1 MRIGPALI
9 ALASTTVLVTA
20 ATAQTTLPNGA
31 AKDIVQSACSA
42 CHQLN
47 IVTSAG
53 HTPDEWTR
61 IVGEMVTKGA
71 QVPANQVST
80 LTQYLA
86 SNFPP
91 RARPASSILTGA
103 VQANFKEW
111 PLPSRAFPH
120 DPYAAADGSLWYS
133 GQFGNLL
140 GRLDPATGQ
149 FREYPLKTPSSGPH
163 GLVGDRSGNIWFTAN
178 FRGYIGKLD
187 PGTGQVTEYKVPG
200 GRDPHTPMF
209 DQRGILWFTVQGG
222 NLIGRLD
229 PATGEVKTV
238 PVPTQGALPYGM
250 VISSKG
256 VPFFAEFGSNKL
268 ASIDPQTLKITEYV
282 LPNRNAQPRRIAI
295 TSDDVLWY
303 GDYGRGYL
311 GSYDPRTGKAREW
324 KSPAGADAEPYG
336 IAALNDVIWYSES
349 GVSPNTLVRFDPKSE
364 KFQTWKIPSG
374 GGVVRNMMPTR
385 DGKLV
390 LAESGEN
397 KIALVELK

>member
-1 MRIGPALI
+1 MRIAPAI
-9 ALASTTVLVTA
+9 LVTA
-20 ATAQTTLPNGA
+20 SLACLASAANAQSLPNGA
-31 AKDIVQSACSA
+31 AKDVVQSACSA

-47 IVTSAG
+47 VVTNAG
-53 HTPDEWTR
+53 HTPDEWNR
-61 IVGEMVTKGA
+61 IVGEMVMKGAAVSAA
-71 QVPANQVST
+71 QVPV

-91 RARPASSILTGA
+91 RARPQGA
-103 VQANFKEW
+103 VVAGSAQASFREW
-111 PLPSRAFPH
+111 QIPSRPFPH

-133 GQFGNLL
+133 GMAGNVL
-140 GRLDPATGQ
+140 GRLDPKSGQ
-149 FREYPLKTPSSGPH
+149 FKEYPLKTASSGPH
-163 GLVGDRSGNIWFTAN
+163 GLVGDRAGNIWFTAN
-178 FRGYIGKLD
+178 YRGYIGKLD
-187 PGTGQVTEYKVPG
+187 PKTGQVTEFKIPG

-209 DQRGILWFTVQGG
+209 DQQGILWFTVQGG

-229 PATGEVKTV
+229 PASGEVKTV

-250 VISSKG
+250 VVSSKG

-268 ASIDPQTLKITEYV
+268 ASIDPKTMQITEYT
-282 LPNRNAQPRRIAI
+282 LPNRNSQPRRIAI

-311 GSYDPRTGKAREW
+311 GSYDPKTGKAREW
-324 KSPAGADAEPYG
+324 KSPGGADAEPYG
-336 IAALNDVIWYSES
+336 ITALNDVIWYSES
-349 GVSPNTLVRFDPKSE
+349 GVSPNTLVRFDPKTE

-374 GGVVRNMMPTR
+374 GGVVRNMMPTP

-397 KIALVELK
+397 KIALVEVR

>member
-1 MRIGPALI
+1 MRIAPAIL
-9 ALASTTVLVTA
+9 LTA
-20 ATAQTTLPNGA
+20 WLLNAPNAGAQNTLPNGA
-31 AKDIVQSACSA
+31 AKDVVQTACSV

-47 IVTSAG
+47 VVTNAG
-53 HTPDEWTR
+53 HTPDEWNR
-61 IVGEMVTKGA
+61 IVGEMVMKGA
-71 QVPANQVST
+71 LLTSGQVPGVE
-80 LTQYLA
+80 QYLA

-91 RARPASSILTGA
+91 KARPQSPVLTGT
-103 VQANFKEW
+103 VQASFKEW

-120 DPYAAADGSLWYS
+120 DPYAAADGLLWYS

-140 GRLDPATGQ
+140 GRLDPKTGQ

-163 GLVGDRSGNIWFTAN
+163 GLVGDRNGNIWFTAN

-187 PGTGQVTEYKVPG
+187 PKTGQITEYKVPG
-200 GRDPHTPMF
+200 GRDPHTPLF
-209 DQRGILWFTVQGG
+209 DQQGILWFTVQGS
-222 NLIGRLD
+222 NLVGRLD

-238 PVPTQGALPYGM
+238 TVPTPGALPYGM

-268 ASIDPQTLKITEYV
+268 ASIDPKTMQITEYV
-282 LPNRNAQPRRIAI
+282 LPNRNSQPRRIAI

-311 GSYDPRTGKAREW
+311 GSYDPKTGKSREW
-324 KSPAGADAEPYG
+324 KSPGGADAEPYG
-336 IAALNDVIWYSES
+336 ITALNDVIWYSES

-374 GGVVRNMMPTR
+374 GGTVRNMMPTP

-397 KIALVELK
+397 KIALVDLK